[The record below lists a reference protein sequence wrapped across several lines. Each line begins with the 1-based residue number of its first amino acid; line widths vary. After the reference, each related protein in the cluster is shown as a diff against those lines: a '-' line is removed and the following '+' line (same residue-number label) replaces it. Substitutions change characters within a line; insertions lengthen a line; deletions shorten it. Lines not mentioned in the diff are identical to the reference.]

1 MAAFL
6 HRALAATLPPPICRT
21 QTAIPVDECATLA
34 DLYDDT
40 HGTSWTDHTGW
51 LVNPNP
57 CTWQGVTCSAGHVT
71 GLDLQNNHIN
81 GPLPD
86 SIGSLTS
93 LTNLYLNGNQLT
105 GPIPPQVKDLSQ
117 LMYLIL
123 GNNELTGPI
132 PAGLSTLPHLRSLV
146 LHGNPLG
153 GRIPAE
159 FGNLPSLVYLGL
171 TAAEFTGPIPAE
183 LGNIATLESLYL
195 NSNHL
200 SGPVPDSLRTG
211 TAITTL
217 ALYAQ
222 DGCLTAAAPQPT
234 NWLSTLDPDWNDGCN
249 PVEPLVIPVIWVRS
263 GQVGDPYSSSLSAT
277 GGVPPYTWR
286 ITSGALPAGL
296 TFHPDGT
303 IVGTPTHHA
312 TVSPTYEVEDSVGTV
327 VSKQVGISIFVYP
340 ELCGTQTSI
349 PELECVTLSFD
360 VFDPTGGP
368 FWTNSTGWLTNPD
381 PCTWWGITCAAGHV
395 DELDLHVNN
404 LVGSIPPNLS
414 NLTALRV
421 AYLYSNHLTGP
432 IPAELGTL
440 TSLQELYLDSN
451 ALTGSIPTSFDG
463 LSALTR
469 LELQNNQLSGPISD
483 GLRTGTAP
491 LTNLRLYGQTG
502 CLTTPLS
509 ATAEWLHLMDP
520 NWNDGCNPAPLVIT
534 TASLPTGDVGNPYT
548 ATLAATGGV
557 TPYTWTITAGT
568 LPTGLTLNTDGT
580 ITGTPTHHTTTN
592 LTVTATDGDNSH
604 DTGILGLTI
613 TITPALCGTQ
623 TTIPEIECAA
633 LADLYNDTNGPSW
646 TDHTGWLT
654 NPDPCTWHGITCA
667 AGHVDR
673 LDLFP
678 NNLDGALPPTLGNLT
693 ALRLAFLHSNHLT
706 GPIPV
711 ELGTLTS
718 LEDLTLH
725 SNALTGSIPT
735 SFDGLS
741 ALSWMDLHDNQLSG
755 PISDGLRTGT
765 APLIW
770 LQLHGQTGCLTTS
783 LQATTEWLNSMDS
796 NWNDGC

>member
-1 MAAFL
+1 MLIGLAVFAMVAGFVSQAAAAVGSFTDDDTSIFETDIEWLASAGITKGCNPPDNTRFCPDQYVTRGQMAAFLVRALDYTDNGGGNLFTDDDGSIFEADIDRLGTAGVTKGCNPPDNTRFCPDQYVTRGQMAAFLVRALGYTDNGGGNLFTDDDSSIFENDIDRLGTAGVTKGCNPPDNTRFCPDQYVTRGQMAAFL

-34 DLYDDT
+34 DLYNDT

-360 VFDPTGGP
+360 VFDPTGG
-368 FWTNSTGWLTNPD
+368 
-381 PCTWWGITCAAGHV
+381 
-395 DELDLHVNN
+395 
-404 LVGSIPPNLS
+404 
-414 NLTALRV
+414 
-421 AYLYSNHLTGP
+421 
-432 IPAELGTL
+432 
-440 TSLQELYLDSN
+440 
-451 ALTGSIPTSFDG
+451 
-463 LSALTR
+463 
-469 LELQNNQLSGPISD
+469 
-483 GLRTGTAP
+483 
-491 LTNLRLYGQTG
+491 
-502 CLTTPLS
+502 
-509 ATAEWLHLMDP
+509 
-520 NWNDGCNPAPLVIT
+520 
-534 TASLPTGDVGNPYT
+534 
-548 ATLAATGGV
+548 
-557 TPYTWTITAGT
+557 
-568 LPTGLTLNTDGT
+568 
-580 ITGTPTHHTTTN
+580 
-592 LTVTATDGDNSH
+592 
-604 DTGILGLTI
+604 
-613 TITPALCGTQ
+613 
-623 TTIPEIECAA
+623 
-633 LADLYNDTNGPSW
+633 
-646 TDHTGWLT
+646 
-654 NPDPCTWHGITCA
+654 
-667 AGHVDR
+667 
-673 LDLFP
+673 
-678 NNLDGALPPTLGNLT
+678 
-693 ALRLAFLHSNHLT
+693 
-706 GPIPV
+706 
-711 ELGTLTS
+711 
-718 LEDLTLH
+718 
-725 SNALTGSIPT
+725 
-735 SFDGLS
+735 
-741 ALSWMDLHDNQLSG
+741 
-755 PISDGLRTGT
+755 
-765 APLIW
+765 
-770 LQLHGQTGCLTTS
+770 
-783 LQATTEWLNSMDS
+783 
-796 NWNDGC
+796 